1 MSNEETPLSPNA
13 VKEAAVNKL
22 QGMLPPGKTKGS
34 HPRRAAIP
42 EEEKK
47 RAGKQTSISIRMKVL
62 HIDDFIAIRDD
73 PSIRFPYAEFFKKTR
88 KGAYMGCFT
97 KNDGTGWIKKCEDR

>member
-22 QGMLPPGKTKGS
+22 QGVLPPVKKKGS
-34 HPRRAAIP
+34 NPRRASIP
-42 EEEKK
+42 AEQKK
-47 RAGKQTSISIRMKVL
+47 KDGKQTSISIWMKVL

-88 KGAYMGCFT
+88 KRTYWGCFT
-97 KNDGTGWIKKCEDR
+97 KKDGTGWITKCEDR

>member
-1 MSNEETPLSPNA
+1 MSKEKPLSPKA
-13 VKEAAVNKL
+13 IREEAIRIL
-22 QGMLPPGKTKGS
+22 QGEFGTVKKKGC
-34 HPRRAAIP
+34 HPRRATIP

-47 RAGKQTSISIRMKVL
+47 RAGKQTSISIWCKVK

-97 KNDGTGWIKKCEDR
+97 KNDGTGWIQKCEGR

>member
-22 QGMLPPGKTKGS
+22 QGVLPPVKKKGS
-34 HPRRAAIP
+34 NPRRTSDP
-42 EEEKK
+42 EELKK
-47 RAGKQTSISIRMKVL
+47 RSGKQTVISIWMKVL

-73 PSIRFPYAEFFKKTR
+73 PHTRYPYAKFFEKVR

-97 KNDGTGWIKKCEDR
+97 KNDGTGWITKCEDR